1 MTSIRF
7 IRLAASALIAL
18 GLGQAAFAQD
28 DLSCR
33 KRALYDYC
41 GAVMVAATG
50 QLLQAADGQ
59 ATIDKL
65 NADFN
70 EAFGAFKELPE
81 HKVIQKNVM
90 LSALEHFSLDSV
102 KACTGRNMEMIGEL
116 ITFVDLECRENQ

>member
-7 IRLAASALIAL
+7 IRPAAAALIAL
-18 GLGQAAFAQD
+18 SMSQAAFAQD

-50 QLLQAADGQ
+50 QLMQVADGK

-65 NADFN
+65 NA
-70 EAFGAFKELPE
+70 AFDSYFGEFKELPA
-81 HKVIQKNVM
+81 HPVVQKAVM
-90 LSALEHFSLDSV
+90 LSALEHFSLSSV
-102 KACTGRNMEMIGEL
+102 EACTGRNMDVIKEL
-116 ITFVDLECRENQ
+116 VTYVDGQCREHQ